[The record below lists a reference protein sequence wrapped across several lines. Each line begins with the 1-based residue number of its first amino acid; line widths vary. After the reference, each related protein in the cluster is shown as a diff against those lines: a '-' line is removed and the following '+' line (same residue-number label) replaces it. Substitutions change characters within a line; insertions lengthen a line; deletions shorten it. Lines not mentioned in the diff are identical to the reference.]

1 MPIRIPTSNGTTS
14 PADESKSKAD
24 VGKKTKDSTRWISR
38 NVKNENPPAPPPQP
52 EVKNS
57 PGPDKAKTA
66 SDHLAAIRKGV
77 SLRRVTTRNKENK
90 PEKTAN
96 AGVKF
101 LSASEYIANCSWDN
115 YKKTLVDK
123 IIASKGRP
131 TDNPH
136 LNSLMLEHAKFANKT
151 GIVNAVVSDR
161 DESGQ
166 VQTHQHVRKSE
177 YESYVLGREQNIDR
191 NNDFKQSINSFL
203 DKYLSELVVRAKKE
217 NLRLKDCMKLW
228 FNINT
233 KVESPQSF
241 FRENREL
248 RLQLDKTGCEIGYIN
263 PEDITESF
271 VDALICFD
279 TNPKEINPMLEKIF
293 SRVRLEIISK
303 EAALEKALSKYRGKL
318 KEHFRM

>member
-1 MPIRIPTSNGTTS
+1 MPIRIPSSNGTTS
-14 PADESKSKAD
+14 PAGGSKSKAD
-24 VGKKTKDSTRWISR
+24 AGERITDSTTWISR
-38 NVKNENPPAPPPQP
+38 NVKDKNPPAPPPP
-52 EVKNS
+52 PDVKNS
-57 PGPDKAKTA
+57 PSPDIKTGN
-66 SDHLAAIRKGV
+66 DHLAAIRKGV
-77 SLRRVTTRNKENK
+77 SLRKVTTRNKENK
-90 PEKTAN
+90 PAKTTN

-101 LSASEYIANCSWDN
+101 LSGSEYIANCSWDN
-115 YKKTLVDK
+115 YKKSLVDK

-136 LNSLMLEHAKFANKT
+136 LNSLMLDHAKFASKT

-228 FNINT
+228 FDINT

-271 VDALICFD
+271 VDALINFD

-293 SRVRLEIISK
+293 SRVRLELISK